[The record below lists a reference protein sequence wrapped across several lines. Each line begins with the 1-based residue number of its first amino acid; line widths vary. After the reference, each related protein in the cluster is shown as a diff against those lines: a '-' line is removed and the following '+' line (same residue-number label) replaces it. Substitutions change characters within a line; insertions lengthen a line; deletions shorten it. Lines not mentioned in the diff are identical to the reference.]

1 MKRETFFK
9 SAIGAAFIGFI
20 FCFGASM
27 AWAQTTAF
35 TYQGRLT
42 DGATAATGTYDLG
55 FALYDADTAGTQIGT
70 AITRSNVAVSG
81 GIFTVQLDF
90 GATAFAAGANRFLQI
105 AVKKTT
111 ETAFITLTPRQQ
123 LTASPYSIRTIS
135 AGVSDALSAN
145 CVGCVT
151 NAQINSIDGAKV
163 TGTVASATTAAT
175 ATSATT
181 AGNVTGVVA
190 IANGGTG
197 SATKNFVDT
206 TTAQTVGGNKTFSN
220 IVTANTLS
228 AGTGGLNMNNNIVRL
243 RDSADNNHG
252 MIYNSTVD
260 GPEFRAFGGFRW
272 VNGNNGATQ
281 RMSLDSSGNLSVSGN
296 LTSANI
302 TATGTI
308 TGTLADNS
316 VSEAQVVD
324 GSLRLTDLS
333 IFGTTSTLG
342 PFTIGANGCV
352 GFNANLPSGTTAIGD
367 ILYVYFQNT
376 TPAGFYVQPTIT
388 TSLTANAFYICNSL
402 NTSNTFPAQTVR
414 IAFVRP

>member
-1 MKRETFFK
+1 MKRKTFFK

-27 AWAQTTAF
+27 AWAQTTTF
-35 TYQGRLT
+35 TYQGKLS
-42 DGATAATGTYDLG
+42 DGAMAASGTYDLG
-55 FALYDADTAGTQIGT
+55 FALYDADTGGTLIGT
-70 AITRSNVAVSG
+70 AITRPNVTVSG

-90 GATAFAAGANRFLQI
+90 GAAAFAAGANRFLQI

-111 ETAFITLTPRQQ
+111 ETSFITLTPRQQ
-123 LTASPYSIRTIS
+123 LTSSPYSIRTIS

-145 CVGCVT
+145 CVSCVT
-151 NAQINSIDGAKV
+151 NAQINSVDGAKV
-163 TGTVASATTAAT
+163 TGTVTNAANATT
-175 ATSATT
+175 ATT
-181 AGNVTGVVA
+181 AGSVTGTVA

-197 SATKNFVDT
+197 STTKNFVDLSNT
-206 TTAQTVGGNKTFSN
+206 QTVGGNKTFSN

-228 AGTGGLNMNNNIVRL
+228 AGSGGLNMNGNILRL

-252 MIYNSTVD
+252 MLYSSTVD

-272 VNGNNGATQ
+272 TNGTNGATE
-281 RMSLDSSGNLSVSGN
+281 RMKLDGSGN
-296 LTSANI
+296 LTVNGNI
-302 TATGTI
+302 TSTGTI

-316 VSEAQVVD
+316 VGGAQVID

-333 IFGTTSTLG
+333 VFGITTSLG
-342 PFTIGANGCV
+342 PFTVAANSCA

-367 ILYVYFQNT
+367 ILFVYLSGA

-388 TSLTANAFYICNSL
+388 TSLTANPFYVCNSL
-402 NTSNTFPAQTVR
+402 NVNNTFPAQTVR
-414 IAFVRP
+414 VSYVRP